1 MNHTVDFSIKNERR
15 KTAKA
20 ASSANFRAG
29 RDNRRAFAWNG
40 AFGTEVNRVYN
51 DCALG
56 TSAGPRLAQTSKD
69 EYDRGEDYDR

>member
-1 MNHTVDFSIKNERR
+1 MSDFTIKNERR

-20 ASSANFRAG
+20 ASPANFRQG
-29 RDNRRAFAWNG
+29 RANRKAFAWNG
-40 AFGTEVNRVYN
+40 AFGTQVSRVYN

-56 TSAGPRLAQTSKD
+56 TSAPPRLAQTGKD